1 MHLHIVCQV
10 LFTHIFLEYTGRAHP
25 LPGGPTQVVE
35 VPQQPEH
42 RIDFVYN
49 DTPHIVY
56 RDPKHTIYRLIHR
69 VKVYVLKSYC

>member
-1 MHLHIVCQV
+1 MYAVITYTHIVCV
-10 LFTHIFLEYTGRAHP
+10 KYYLPIFFKRILGRAHP

-56 RDPKHTIYRLIHR
+56 RDPKYTIYRLIHMI
-69 VKVYVLKSYC
+69 KV